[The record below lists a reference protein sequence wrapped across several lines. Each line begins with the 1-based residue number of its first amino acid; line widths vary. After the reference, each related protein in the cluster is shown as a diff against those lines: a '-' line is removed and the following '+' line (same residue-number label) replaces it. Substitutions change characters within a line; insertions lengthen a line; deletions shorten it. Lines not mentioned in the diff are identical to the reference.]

1 MSEFKITAERV
12 KQLRDEL
19 GIGIHEAHTMLKRE
33 QLLIQFD
40 QAQTI
45 EQLKPVLRKILFENI
60 NWRIA

>member
-19 GIGIHEAHTMLKRE
+19 GVGIQEAHTMLKRE